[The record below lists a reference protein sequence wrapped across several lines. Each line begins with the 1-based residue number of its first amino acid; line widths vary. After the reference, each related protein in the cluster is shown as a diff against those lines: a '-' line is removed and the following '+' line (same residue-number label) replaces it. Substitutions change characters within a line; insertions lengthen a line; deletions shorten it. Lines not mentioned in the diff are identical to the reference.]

1 MTRKPTPLTKRFTIC
16 QANATLP
23 LVRAITGDLVR
34 LAQDVLDRRQRL
46 AALSDGRGRDGKDPY
61 QEELN
66 QIAEQLDED
75 SRQLQQYM
83 DELRQ
88 IGVEPRSAL
97 EGIVDF
103 PSMLDGRSVYLC
115 WKLGDPD
122 VRYYHEMDA
131 GFEGRQPLGEQ
142 LGAGG
147 GRH

>member
-1 MTRKPTPLTKRFTIC
+1 MNRKPTPANKRFTVC

-46 AALSDGRGRDGKDPY
+46 AALSDGRARDGHDPY

-103 PSMLDGRSVYLC
+103 PSTLDGRSVYLC
-115 WKLGDPD
+115 WKLGDPE
-122 VRYYHEMDA
+122 VGYYHEVDA

-147 GRH
+147 SRN